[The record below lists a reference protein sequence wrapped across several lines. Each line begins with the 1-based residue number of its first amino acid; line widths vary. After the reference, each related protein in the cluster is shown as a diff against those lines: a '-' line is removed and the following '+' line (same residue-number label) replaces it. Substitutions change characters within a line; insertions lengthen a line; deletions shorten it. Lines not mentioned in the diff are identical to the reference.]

1 MTTIVQIEVMRVAIG
16 FDAGRRVI
24 EDTNPPAGDAF
35 NAASKQLERME
46 SLLVKVALSD
56 GRVGWGEGF
65 GHACNAATF
74 AMLAGAAGRFFIGMP
89 FDAAAQPEVLNAAAQ
104 RAFHSYGS
112 TGPMMYA
119 LSAIDIALW
128 DLAGQ
133 AAGVPLYRML
143 GASRARVDV
152 YASLVSY
159 DNDPAEVARQVHR
172 VQAEGFTRIKLHETS
187 ADAIRAAREA
197 LPAEVEL
204 MVDVNCPWSAE
215 EAATQAARLHSQGLA
230 WLEEPVWP
238 PDDYAGLAR
247 VRRSGVPIAAGE
259 NAAGIAGIRQ
269 YLESGAVDVL
279 QPSVTKLGG
288 VTAVREAIAL
298 ANRHGVRVV
307 PHCFF
312 YGPGLLATA
321 HLVASLPDT
330 VALEMP
336 AVRFDALLHPA
347 MALRPTL
354 MLPDTPGLG
363 FAPDEEVLRRHLID
377 HAVVR

>member
-1 MTTIVQIEVMRVAIG
+1 M
-16 FDAGRRVI
+16 
-24 EDTNPPAGDAF
+24 
-35 NAASKQLERME
+35 S
-46 SLLVKVALSD
+46 
-56 GRVGWGEGF
+56 
-65 GHACNAATF
+65 
-74 AMLAGAAGRFFIGMP
+74 
-89 FDAAAQPEVLNAAAQ
+89 FDAAAQPEVLNVAAQ

-112 TGPMMYA
+112 TGPTMYA
-119 LSAIDIALW
+119 LSAVDIALW
-128 DLAGQ
+128 NLAGQ
-133 AAGVPLYRML
+133 AAGVPLCRML
-143 GASRARVDV
+143 GASRACVDG

-172 VQAEGFTRIKLHETS
+172 VHAEGFTRIKLHETS

-204 MVDVNCPWSAE
+204 MVDVNCPWSVE
-215 EAATQAARLHSQGLA
+215 EAAPQAARLHSQGLA

-238 PDDYAGLAR
+238 PDDYARLTR

-288 VTAVREAIAL
+288 VTAVREVMTL

-321 HLVASLPDT
+321 HIVASLPDT

-336 AVRFDALLHPA
+336 GVHFEAATYEGHELENR
-347 MALRPTL
+347 
-354 MLPDTPGLG
+354 G
-363 FAPDEEVLRRHLID
+363 
-377 HAVVR
+377 